1 MAFSIKKQ
9 ANLNFKNNTT
19 FKIPRTGS
27 TAPAGIDVANTSAFV
42 AEFRA
47 QVGFNGYF
55 SKSTPTVWHQANAG
69 YNELRYDTSW
79 YLINESGKTPIIQR
93 NSTATN
99 PLFIPTTGW
108 VDAYVDTTIFYT
120 GSSPTIPYS
129 TNSFIITAGGFPTD
143 TKNVL
148 FTKINA
154 NTWQTADEVWKF
166 VGNDLGSFRLDQ
178 YNGKYD
184 YTYTNAT
191 ALSSGIPTFGWRS
204 YGSMTAVPQ

>member
-1 MAFSIKKQ
+1 MSLIIKK
-9 ANLNFKNNTT
+9 NTT

-47 QVGFNGYF
+47 IVGFHGYY
-55 SKSTPTVWHQANAG
+55 SKSTPTSWSQASAG
-69 YNELRYDTSW
+69 GNRLEYDTSW
-79 YLINESGKTPIIQR
+79 YLLNDSGKTPIISR

-108 VDAYVDTTIFYT
+108 VDTYVDTTIFYT

-129 TNSFIITAGGFPTD
+129 TNSFIITSGFFEAVR
-143 TKNVL
+143 NVL

-154 NTWQTADEVWKF
+154 NTWQTSDGLMQF
-166 VGNDLGSFRLDQ
+166 TGNDLGLFSLEI
-178 YNGKYD
+178 YNGKSFYV
-184 YTYTNAT
+184 YSRAK
-191 ALSSGIPTFGWRS
+191 ALSSGIPTFGWS
-204 YGSMTAVPQ
+204 NFGSMTAVPQ

>member
-1 MAFSIKKQ
+1 MSLIIKK
-9 ANLNFKNNTT
+9 NTT

-55 SKSTPTVWHQANAG
+55 SKSTPTSWSQAIAG
-69 YNELRYDTSW
+69 NNSLRYDTSW
-79 YLINESGKTPIIQR
+79 YLYDESGKTPNIQR

-108 VDAYVDTTIFYT
+108 VDSYVDTTIFYT

-129 TNSFIITAGGFPTD
+129 TNSFIITAGFFPD
-143 TKNVL
+143 VRNVL

-154 NTWQTADEVWKF
+154 NTWQTIDGIFKF
-166 VGNDLGSFRLDQ
+166 QGNDLGSFSFEV
-178 YNGKYD
+178 YNGKYFS
-184 YTYTNAT
+184 TYSYAR
-191 ALSSGIPTFGWRS
+191 ALSSGIPTFAWR
-204 YGSMTAVPQ
+204 YQGSMTAVPQ